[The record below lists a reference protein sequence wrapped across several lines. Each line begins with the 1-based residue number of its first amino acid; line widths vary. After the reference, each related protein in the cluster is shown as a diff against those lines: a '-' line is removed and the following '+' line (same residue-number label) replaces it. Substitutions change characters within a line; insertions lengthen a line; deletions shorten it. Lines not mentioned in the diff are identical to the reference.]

1 MVVGGGGDGSIV
13 GDCGLMGIGR
23 GSDSPMVVVEVRCG
37 SWGSLIYWVCVC
49 VIGFGSLIWFCF
61 LWVLVHRF
69 ASGSDGGFF
78 FFWIITVNPPE
89 V

>member
-23 GSDSPMVVVEVRCG
+23 G

-61 LWVLVHRF
+61 LWVLVHQF
-69 ASGSDGGFF
+69 ASGSDGGF